1 MIEKACVQI
10 GAIDPSCDEYNSGSV
25 IGVNADQAV
34 VTDQIVS
41 GRPGQYCRLANAL
54 GQMRA
59 AIATK
64 ASGLFF
70 ATLRTASKPSSAQT
84 SAKSRIKP

>member
-41 GRPGQYCRLANAL
+41 GRPKEASTAALLTRWDKCGPRSPQRPQDFLRYLAN
-54 GQMRA
+54 
-59 AIATK
+59 
-64 ASGLFF
+64 GL
-70 ATLRTASKPSSAQT
+70 
-84 SAKSRIKP
+84 